1 MKETVKYAK
10 FSFSSVISR
19 TDIKDI
25 SDTINT
31 TNFQLENYW
40 KQQNLGFIDNGNIK
54 KSDVNSTG
62 LHLHGCGSSKL
73 AKNLLDFIY

>member
-10 FSFSSVISR
+10 FSFSSVISS

-25 SDTINT
+25 SNTINT

-54 KSDVNSTG
+54 KSDVNFTG
-62 LHLHGCGSSKL
+62 LHLHERGSSKL